1 MLMEIKAVEIKNN
14 RKLIDAI
21 IDYESGDLKT
31 DEIINLFQELIE
43 TGLITQLQEHYQCT
57 AQDLIKSGLIRE
69 I

>member
-43 TGLITQLQEHYQCT
+43 TGLITQLQGHYQRT
-57 AQDLIKSGLIRE
+57 AQDLIKSGLITQ
-69 I
+69 